1 MRSLPT
7 TPRIPAESVDPT
19 AKNFHWGDLTRAN
32 FEAHEQ
38 GAETAILLDLAG
50 FVTEGPGFN
59 VFAVTNGVVV
69 SPPRGALEG
78 VTRLSVLELCEDLGA
93 PFEVRPIPRAEIE
106 ERGRNLLLDD
116 GRRRH
121 AGQPPRRPH
130 SGQWPAGA
138 DLVEAAPSLLG

>member
-78 VTRLSVLELCEDLGA
+78 VTRLSALETLRGTRRAVRGA
-93 PFEVRPIPRAEIE
+93 SHPARRD
-106 ERGRNLLLDD
+106 RGRGRDSS
-116 GRRRH
+116 RRR
-121 AGQPPRRPH
+121 
-130 SGQWPAGA
+130 PAA
-138 DLVEAAPSLLG
+138 SCR